1 MEKGKRRKKPV
12 KLFQAKRIISFI
24 LSILMVFGNVAN
36 NVSIAYASDAVYD
49 SKRTP
54 DSVFVLDRDEIQEAA
69 LAAIEGEEVFDSSA
83 LLFTEGTKSSLSSK
97 YKKLFGGN
105 GASVYEFDPNY
116 SGEKIADGTDLRT
129 FVRVDGDKKEIIF
142 LFVNYTIEDMNLQIN
157 VSGYTSDVVTV
168 ESTTERVVGEQDIVV
183 KEEETQP
190 EETQPEETTESQ
202 PQEPTEVSTEE
213 SCLLYTSR
221 CV

>member
-83 LLFTEGTKSSLSSK
+83 LLFTEGTKSSPS
-97 YKKLFGGN
+97 
-105 GASVYEFDPNY
+105 
-116 SGEKIADGTDLRT
+116 
-129 FVRVDGDKKEIIF
+129 
-142 LFVNYTIEDMNLQIN
+142 
-157 VSGYTSDVVTV
+157 
-168 ESTTERVVGEQDIVV
+168 
-183 KEEETQP
+183 
-190 EETQPEETTESQ
+190 
-202 PQEPTEVSTEE
+202 
-213 SCLLYTSR
+213 
-221 CV
+221 

>member
-168 ESTTERVVGEQDIVV
+168 ESTRASCGRAGHRCERGRDSAGRN
-183 KEEETQP
+183 TAGGDNR
-190 EETQPEETTESQ
+190 
-202 PQEPTEVSTEE
+202 EPAAGTDGSEHRRECTAI
-213 SCLLYTSR
+213 
-221 CV
+221 